1 MIRGIVYFGLVFSV
15 GFVLGFVRVLW
26 VVPLVGDRTAELI
39 ETPLMLATIYV
50 SGRFITQRFRALRR
64 VEYLYSGLVA
74 LLLLLIVEFSVVLGL
89 QGLSVREYVA
99 ERDPVAGA
107 VYVGMLIIFSVM
119 PWLVNKGRA
128 VA

>member
-50 SGRFITQRFRALRR
+50 SARFITQRFRALRR